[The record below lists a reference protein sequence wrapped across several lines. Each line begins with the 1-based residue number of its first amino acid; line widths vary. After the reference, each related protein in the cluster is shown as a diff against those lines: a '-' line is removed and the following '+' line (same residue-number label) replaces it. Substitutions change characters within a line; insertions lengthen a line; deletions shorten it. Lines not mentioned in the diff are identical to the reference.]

1 MWRRDIDRLHKCV
14 TEIIK
19 TMKTLKNYLI
29 VLLGALVLCS
39 CSTDK
44 TMIAKGVNLN
54 KYEYASIVKGQ
65 TIHGTETDI
74 EIEPGIYDAIEATR
88 LQMVGER
95 RIEDLT
101 KQEKEK
107 LVLVKYAA
115 TSIESKSTLSVS
127 FEDYMTGKTVASCR
141 SSNSFALTRQR
152 DVDRAIRKL
161 AKRINNIW
169 GR

>member
-1 MWRRDIDRLHKCV
+1 
-14 TEIIK
+14 
-19 TMKTLKNYLI
+19 MKTLKTILI
-29 VLLGALVLCS
+29 VLLGALILSS

-44 TMIAKGVNLN
+44 TMIAKGVDLK

-74 EIEPGIYDAIEATR
+74 EIEPGIYDAVESTR
-88 LQMVGER
+88 LQMVGKHRVQE
-95 RIEDLT
+95 LT
-101 KQEKEK
+101 EQQKEQ

-115 TSIESKSTLSVS
+115 TSSEAKSTLSVS

-152 DVDRAIRKL
+152 DVDKAIKKL
-161 AKRINNIW
+161 ANRIKKIW

>member
-1 MWRRDIDRLHKCV
+1 
-14 TEIIK
+14 
-19 TMKTLKNYLI
+19 MKNNLKLCLI
-29 VLLGALVLCS
+29 VLLGAFVLSS

-74 EIEPGIYDAIEATR
+74 EIEPGIYEAIESTR

-95 RIEDLT
+95 RINDLT
-101 KQEKEK
+101 TEQKEK
-107 LVLVKYAA
+107 IVLVKYAA
-115 TSIESKSTLSVS
+115 TSNEKESTLSVS

-152 DVDRAIRKL
+152 DVDRAINKL
-161 AKRINNIW
+161 ARRIRSVW
-169 GR
+169 R

>member
-1 MWRRDIDRLHKCV
+1 
-14 TEIIK
+14 
-19 TMKTLKNYLI
+19 MKTLKKFLI
-29 VLLGALVLCS
+29 VLLGALALSS

>member
-1 MWRRDIDRLHKCV
+1 MKNL
-14 TEIIK
+14 K
-19 TMKTLKNYLI
+19 TYLI
-29 VLLGALVLCS
+29 IFLGFFAFTS

-44 TMIAKGVNLN
+44 TMIAKGVDLN

-74 EIEPGIYDAIEATR
+74 EIEPGIYDAIESTR
-88 LQMVGER
+88 LKMVGER
-95 RIEDLT
+95 RLTDLSG
-101 KQEKEK
+101 QQKEQ

-115 TSIESKSTLSVS
+115 TSNEAKSTLSVS

-141 SSNSFALTRQR
+141 SSNRFAFTRQR

-161 AKRINNIW
+161 AKRIMKVW
-169 GR
+169 GK

>member
-1 MWRRDIDRLHKCV
+1 
-14 TEIIK
+14 
-19 TMKTLKNYLI
+19 
-29 VLLGALVLCS
+29 
-39 CSTDK
+39 
-44 TMIAKGVNLN
+44 MIAKGVNLN

>member
-1 MWRRDIDRLHKCV
+1 M
-14 TEIIK
+14 K
-19 TMKTLKNYLI
+19 TMKTTMKNILF
-29 VLLGALVLCS
+29 VFLTAMVFTS

-74 EIEPGIYDAIEATR
+74 EIEPGIYEAIEETR
-88 LQMVGER
+88 LKMVGER
-95 RIEDLT
+95 RIDDLT
-101 KQEKEK
+101 TEQKEK
-107 LVLVKYAA
+107 IVLVKYAA
-115 TSIESKSTLSVS
+115 TSNEKESTLSVS

-152 DVDRAIRKL
+152 DVDRAINKL
-161 AKRINNIW
+161 AKRIRSIW
-169 GR
+169 K

>member
-1 MWRRDIDRLHKCV
+1 
-14 TEIIK
+14 
-19 TMKTLKNYLI
+19 MKTNLRNYLI
-29 VLLGALVLCS
+29 ILLGVFALNS
-39 CSTDK
+39 CTTDK

-74 EIEPGIYDAIEATR
+74 EIEPGIYDAIESTR

-95 RIEDLT
+95 RISDLSS
-101 KQEKEK
+101 KQKET

-115 TSIESKSTLSVS
+115 TSSEEESTISVS

-141 SSNSFALTRQR
+141 SSNSFSLMRQK
-152 DVDRAIRKL
+152 DVDKAIRKL
-161 AKRINNIW
+161 RDRIIKVW

>member
-1 MWRRDIDRLHKCV
+1 
-14 TEIIK
+14 
-19 TMKTLKNYLI
+19 MKNLRNYLI
-29 VLLGALVLCS
+29 ILLSVFALSS

-74 EIEPGIYDAIEATR
+74 EIEPGIYEAIESTR
-88 LQMVGER
+88 LKMVGDR
-95 RIEDLT
+95 RVSELPDD
-101 KQEKEK
+101 QKEK

-115 TSIESKSTLSVS
+115 TSSTERSVLSVS

-141 SSNSFALTRQR
+141 SSNRTAWTRQR
-152 DVDRAIRKL
+152 DVDKAIRKL
-161 AKRINNIW
+161 AGRIARVW
-169 GR
+169 R

>member
-1 MWRRDIDRLHKCV
+1 
-14 TEIIK
+14 
-19 TMKTLKNYLI
+19 MKTLKNFLI
-29 VLLGALVLCS
+29 VFLGALVLSS

-141 SSNSFALTRQR
+141 SSNRFALTRQK
-152 DVDRAIRKL
+152 DVNRAINKL
-161 AKRINNIW
+161 AKRIHSIW
-169 GR
+169 K